1 LIVGGFLGAFR
12 LIHEFISPSG
22 VINNSLIAMIVEV
35 NHLHFAF
42 ILFLISI
49 KIAEFTFRCKAET
62 SDLL

>member
-1 LIVGGFLGAFR
+1 
-12 LIHEFISPSG
+12 
-22 VINNSLIAMIVEV
+22 MIVEV

-49 KIAEFTFRCKAET
+49 VTTVIVSLASQKTSVKKIAEFTFRCKAET